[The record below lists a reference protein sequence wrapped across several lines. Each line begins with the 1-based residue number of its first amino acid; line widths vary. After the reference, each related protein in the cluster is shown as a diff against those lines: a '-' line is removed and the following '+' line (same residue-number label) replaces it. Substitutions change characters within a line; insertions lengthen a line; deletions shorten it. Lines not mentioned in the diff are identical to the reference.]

1 MAALPPTLQ
10 LLKDLDDVLPGSR
23 DVAGVEQITVHSL
36 TSVPISP
43 HAPTTLAGP
52 TQQTEHARALA
63 LIFMLHLGYKGR
75 IFFKDKPE
83 RGILIRE
90 DVK

>member
-1 MAALPPTLQ
+1 MTALPPTLQ
-10 LLKDLDDVLPGSR
+10 LLKDLDDVPPGPR
-23 DVAGVEQITVHSL
+23 DGTGAEQITALSL

-63 LIFMLHLGYKGR
+63 LIFMLHRGYKGR
-75 IFFKDKPE
+75 IFFKDKPK
-83 RGILIRE
+83 RCILIRE
-90 DVK
+90 DVQ